1 MTTAQNNAIERIDWR
16 VLAPVLVVVAGIC
29 WGIIGLF
36 STALANM
43 GLSSIQITVVR
54 CVIAATCFGTYLLV
68 RDRDSFKFRI
78 QDIWMFLGTGIVS
91 IAFFNIC
98 YFGCI
103 KECNLS
109 IACIL
114 LYTAPCFVTL
124 MSRALFKEALT
135 RRKVYALIGA
145 FCGCV
150 FVVGLG
156 SGDATMS
163 IAGILMGFGSG
174 IGYALYSIFGR
185 FALARYSTMAITFY
199 TFFFA
204 AIALLPFSDAGQ
216 IIALAASS
224 TDALA
229 TMLLLGIISTVAP
242 FACYTNGLAHMETS
256 KASIMAFIEPMV
268 ALIVGALVFHDALTW
283 LNYLGI
289 VLIAGSVLLLNLPE
303 RKNQN

>member
-1 MTTAQNNAIERIDWR
+1 MTQTQTSERINWR
-16 VLAPVLVVVAGIC
+16 VIAPVLVIVAGIC

-54 CVIAATCFGTYLLV
+54 CVISATCFGAYLLAFN
-68 RDRDSFKFRI
+68 RGSFAFRLR
-78 QDIWMFLGTGIVS
+78 DIWMFLGTGIVS

-103 KECNLS
+103 RECNLS

-135 RRKVYALIGA
+135 RRKVLALIGA

-156 SGDATMS
+156 AGDAAMS
-163 IAGILMGFGSG
+163 MAGILMGFGSG

-185 FALARYSTMAITFY
+185 YALARYGTMTITFY
-199 TFFFA
+199 TFLFA
-204 AIALLPFSDAGQ
+204 AIALLPFSNAGD
-216 IIALAASS
+216 IIALAAGNMS
-224 TDALA
+224 ALG
-229 TMLLLGIISTVAP
+229 TMLLLGLVSTVVP

-256 KASIMAFIEPMV
+256 KASIMAFVEPMV

-289 VLIAGSVLLLNLPE
+289 ILIAGAVLMLNLPNKQE
-303 RKNQN
+303 R

>member
-1 MTTAQNNAIERIDWR
+1 MADTQTSERINWR
-16 VLAPVLVVVAGIC
+16 VIAPVLVIVAGVC

-54 CVIAATCFGTYLLV
+54 CVIASTCFGAYLLI
-68 RDRDSFKFRI
+68 RDRGSFAFRLR
-78 QDIWMFLGTGIVS
+78 DIWMFLGTGIVS

-114 LYTAPCFVTL
+114 LYTAPCFVTI
-124 MSRALFKEALT
+124 MSRLLFKEALT
-135 RRKVYALIGA
+135 RRKVMALIVA

-156 SGDATMS
+156 AGDATMS
-163 IAGILMGFGSG
+163 MAGILMGFGSG

-185 FALARYSTMAITFY
+185 FALARYGTMTITFY
-199 TFFFA
+199 TFLFA
-204 AIALLPFSDAGQ
+204 AIALLPFSNPGD
-216 IIALAASS
+216 IVALALNPQAP
-224 TDALA
+224 DALII
-229 TMLLLGIISTVAP
+229 MLLLGVISTVVP

-256 KASIMAFIEPMV
+256 KASIMAFVEPMV

-289 VLIAGSVLLLNLPE
+289 ILIAGAVLALNLPSKQE
-303 RKNQN
+303 R